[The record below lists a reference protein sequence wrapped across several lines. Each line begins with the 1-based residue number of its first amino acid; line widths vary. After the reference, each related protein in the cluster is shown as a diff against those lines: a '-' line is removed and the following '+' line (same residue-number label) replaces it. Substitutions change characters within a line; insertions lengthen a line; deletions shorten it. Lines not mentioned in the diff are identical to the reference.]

1 MIVAQ
6 KKVDYSQIEELS
18 PQIKSTPRVNHK
30 KKNVIKPMQ
39 KVQIIFCILMICSI
53 CIGILLGYAQLAE
66 EKYNINSLQKDI
78 KELEGSIE
86 NLRVVVESV
95 QRLDLIE
102 QKAEIEL
109 GMQYPQKEQLV
120 FLDISNNIMTAS
132 NEPEHIDMGKQNN
145 IIIGVKGTIQR
156 LIKN

>member
-86 NLRVVVESV
+86 NLGVVVESV